1 MATGTNHEL
10 RVAEEIVSVLPA
22 GSFMRVCSDDRAA
35 IRFAVR
41 SKDLK
46 LRSVVLSRASLR
58 KLINDPAREV
68 KIEYLQRD
76 LASSAK
82 RRGEFRY
89 PRLSSFTRSLPG
101 RAAAAAKAMGL
112 TALLSAV

>member
-1 MATGTNHEL
+1 MATGTTQEL

-22 GSFMRVCSDDRAA
+22 GSFMRVCMDATDA

-41 SKDLK
+41 SNGLK
-46 LRSVVLSRASLR
+46 LRSIVLCRASLR
-58 KLINDPAREV
+58 RLMQDPARDV

-76 LASSAK
+76 LANSAT

-89 PRLSSFTRSLPG
+89 PRMSAFARSLPN
-101 RAAAAAKAMGL
+101 RAAAAAKALGL
-112 TALLSAV
+112 TALLSAM